1 MSHTSDR
8 RRPHTATTYTL
19 LDEMTASPVQPLSAD
34 KQAYQI
40 GMMREG
46 LRALQ
51 HDAEPVQ
58 GAWMVCA
65 DAVNFF
71 ETLVLQ
77 GVAQDPQGL
86 LDDAVAALARAG
98 ERFKTHGP
106 TALRLDGPGLHA
118 VTAVLDDWADVISQL
133 PARTV
138 VRCLRVTEQRM
149 RALRNGHRT
158 ARDVRVM
165 DITT

>member
-1 MSHTSDR
+1 MT
-8 RRPHTATTYTL
+8 RPLRIVEAAVSLAVLALWAY
-19 LDEMTASPVQPLSAD
+19 VQ
-34 KQAYQI
+34 
-40 GMMREG
+40 
-46 LRALQ
+46 
-51 HDAEPVQ
+51 
-58 GAWMVCA
+58 
-65 DAVNFF
+65 
-71 ETLVLQ
+71 LVLLPVVHR
-77 GVAQDPQGL
+77 GIPDDPAVDL
-86 LDDAVAALARAG
+86 KRHYALDDAVAALARAG

-165 DITT
+165 DITTGPNPPRTPQ